1 MRTRTILIS
10 ALILLTGRIINAQE
24 YKIPVED
31 PKEATLQLDSFSG
44 KLTIEGYGGND
55 IIVTLSDPIEP
66 PAERAKGL
74 KPVYPGGRTDNT
86 GMGLSVQKDGNRV
99 SISYLLSYTQQR
111 EFELKVPEEIA
122 LIISSGCENIGDLY
136 ISKMKAEIEVQ
147 NCYSL
152 NLEKVSGPLVL
163 NTISGDINITF
174 GAMNTQKPFSINNV
188 TGEIDITL
196 PSNFA
201 ADIEMETMTGSMY
214 SDFDFRNEDKD
225 MMRVGGDRLTC
236 RLNGGGTKF
245 TITSVSGNIYLRKG
259 E

>member
-31 PKEATLQLDSFSG
+31 PKEARLQLDSFSG
-44 KLTIEGYGGND
+44 NLTVEGYGGNE
-55 IIVTLSDPIEP
+55 IVITLADPIEP
-66 PAERAKGL
+66 PARAKGL

-86 GMGLSVQKDGNRV
+86 GMGLSVQKNGNSV
-99 SISYLLSYTQQR
+99 SISYLLPYTQQR
-111 EFELKVPEEIA
+111 EFVLKVPEEIA
-122 LIISSGCENIGDLY
+122 LIISSGCENSGDLY
-136 ISKMKAEIEVQ
+136 ISKMKNEIEVQ

-152 NLEKVSGPLVL
+152 NLQQVSGPLVL

-225 MMRVGGDRLTC
+225 MMRVGGGRLTS
-236 RLNGGGTKF
+236 RLNGGGTKC